1 MPPSKRIEPIRLLD
15 VNALLAITRRGHL
28 HHEAAHAWLDTLP
41 VGSTWATC
49 PITEASFL
57 RLSMNPAVSGT
68 ALTGIDALA
77 LLEDLRQ
84 IAGHRF
90 IADPTS
96 LAVSRLDRRRL
107 VGHKQV
113 TDFHIVNLVASSN
126 AVLATFDRR
135 IREAL
140 APEDRDY
147 VEIIPV

>member
-1 MPPSKRIEPIRLLD
+1 
-15 VNALLAITRRGHL
+15 
-28 HHEAAHAWLDTLP
+28 
-41 VGSTWATC
+41 
-49 PITEASFL
+49 
-57 RLSMNPAVSGT
+57 MNPAVSGT